1 MLFFSY
7 FRLNKLKMEER
18 KTIMMT
24 LMMMIDVKDDES
36 DDVVGDDDNDFDEW
50 RVLNY
55 HYEKTS
61 NSNYNQADKP
71 L

>member
-7 FRLNKLKMEER
+7 FGLNKLKMEER

-36 DDVVGDDDNDFDEW
+36 DDVVGDDGYQ
-50 RVLNY
+50 L
-55 HYEKTS
+55 
-61 NSNYNQADKP
+61 P
-71 L
+71 LWKNVQFKLQSSG

>member
-7 FRLNKLKMEER
+7 FGLNKLKMEER

-50 RVLNY
+50 RYQL
-55 HYEKTS
+55 
-61 NSNYNQADKP
+61 P
-71 L
+71 LWQNVQFKLQSSG

>member
-1 MLFFSY
+1 
-7 FRLNKLKMEER
+7 MEER

-36 DDVVGDDDNDFDEW
+36 DDVVGDDGYQ
-50 RVLNY
+50 L
-55 HYEKTS
+55 
-61 NSNYNQADKP
+61 P

>member
-7 FRLNKLKMEER
+7 FGLNKLKMEER

-36 DDVVGDDDNDFDEW
+36 DDVVGDDGYQ
-50 RVLNY
+50 L
-55 HYEKTS
+55 
-61 NSNYNQADKP
+61 P
-71 L
+71 LWQNVQFKLQSSG